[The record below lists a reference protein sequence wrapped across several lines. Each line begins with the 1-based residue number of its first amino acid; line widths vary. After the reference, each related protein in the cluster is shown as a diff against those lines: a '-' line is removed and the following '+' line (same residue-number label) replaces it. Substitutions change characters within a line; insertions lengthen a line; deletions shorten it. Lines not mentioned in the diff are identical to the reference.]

1 MNKFAVLLKDGTEI
15 AVDEATIAPS
25 FVVNTASKEAVMEIW
40 DQLTTENLAE
50 IRLKK
55 DDVVVGTFYD
65 ATVENVQILPNPGG
79 TTTAHFYLNGGAAS
93 SAVESDAE
101 YVQAAKILLGEEEA

>member
-25 FVVNTASKEAVMEIW
+25 FVVNTGSKEAVMEIW
-40 DQLTTENLAE
+40 DKLTTENLSE
-50 IRLKK
+50 IQLTKE
-55 DDVVVGTFYD
+55 DTVIGTFYD
-65 ATVENVQILPNPGG
+65 ASVENVQILVNPDG
-79 TTTAHFYLNGGAAS
+79 TTTAHFYLIGGAAS
-93 SAVESDAE
+93 SAVESDNE